1 MFRWEDISQWMY
13 LVVPATMLIVFGI
26 WLTQNKKDR
35 QVLGNSKTLN
45 KIIFGKRGIGSI
57 VQMLLVVFAALLMV
71 IALVNPQ
78 LGGRKV
84 KAEVKN
90 NDIFILLDIS
100 TSMLAEDI
108 KPSRLEKGKKLAQ
121 NLIEKLKGN
130 RFSVILYAGTAFV
143 HTPLTVDYAA
153 ASIAVSAAHPDMAA
167 TQGTELKDALETLS
181 RSGEELTKKYVVL
194 ISDGEMHSEN
204 YSTALK
210 ELKNLQIPVF
220 TVGTG
225 DESGSF
231 IPLQSRNGKYYKL
244 DKEGKRVKTFLD
256 RSALEEISIN
266 TGGSYY
272 NVSEE
277 NALINQLRQLTGKE
291 SSEVEETYI
300 FTDYASYFQWLLF
313 PALILLF
320 IDWIMRRRI

>member
-13 LVVPATMLIVFGI
+13 LVVPAIMLVIFGL
-26 WLTQNKKDR
+26 WFSLNNKDR
-35 QVLGNSKTLN
+35 KILGESKTLN
-45 KIIFGKRGIGSI
+45 KIIIGKPGIGSF
-57 VQMLLVVFAALLMV
+57 VQMLVVVFAAILMV
-71 IALVNPQ
+71 VALVNPQ

-90 NDIFILLDIS
+90 NDIYILLDIS

-143 HTPLTVDYAA
+143 HTPLTIDYAA
-153 ASIAVSAAHPDMAA
+153 ASIAVSAAHPDMSA
-167 TQGTELKDALETLS
+167 TQGTELNEALETLS
-181 RSGEELTKKYVVL
+181 RTSDELTKKYVIL

-204 YSTALK
+204 YSAALK
-210 ELKNLQIPVF
+210 ELNNMQIPVF
-220 TVGTG
+220 AIGTG
-225 DESGSF
+225 EENGVY
-231 IPLQSRNGKYYKL
+231 IPLQSRNGMYYKL
-244 DKEGKRVKTFLD
+244 DNEGKRVQTALD
-256 RSALEEISIN
+256 REALEEIAN
-266 TGGSYY
+266 ATDGSYY
-272 NVSEE
+272 DVMEE
-277 NALINQLRQLTGKE
+277 NALISQLNQLTGKGGA
-291 SSEVEETYI
+291 EVEETYI

-313 PALILLF
+313 PAFLLLF